1 MDKKLIAKKLIELR
15 ADQSREEVSNANK
28 ISISALQM
36 YENGQ
41 RIPKDE
47 IKVRLANYYHV
58 TVQALFFGDKPHV
71 KCSSHNKEQEVSSP
85 VNLTYHSAMKIKD
98 EKNTLSKVE

>member
-1 MDKKLIAKKLIELR
+1 MNKSKIAKTLIDLR
-15 ADQSREEVSNANK
+15 GSKSREEVAKSLE

-47 IKVRLANYYHV
+47 IKIKIANYYQLS
-58 TVQALFFGDKPHV
+58 VQDIFF
-71 KCSSHNKEQEVSSP
+71 S
-85 VNLTYHSAMKIKD
+85 
-98 EKNTLSKVE
+98 